1 MTDKSQENRPVC
13 ADGHPLLTIARAEST
28 LQPDNGGSC
37 HRECIPPPRSLS
49 LPETFRPFPAS
60 PMDSDAFLRPFLV
73 PPGRNIVLARDYDPG
88 YKADYLDK
96 RDAEAA
102 LRRGIRQLASYQE
115 RLYAQNQ
122 YALLII
128 IQGMDA
134 SGKDSLIKHV
144 MSGLNPQG
152 TQVYSFK
159 TPSAEELDHD
169 YLWRH
174 VKALPER
181 GRIGI
186 FNRSHYEEVLVVR
199 VHPEIL
205 AGQHLPPKLKDAGIW
220 ARRYEEINNFEKF
233 LVNNGT
239 IVLKFFLNIS
249 KEEQRKRFLERIES
263 PEKNWKFSL
272 SDIKK
277 RERWDEYMQA
287 YEDMLNHT
295 STPWAPWY
303 VIPADRKW
311 FARLVV
317 AEIIVRTLAG
327 LDLVFP
333 VPDEKQRQELV
344 EARRLLAGETAS
356 QPQTS
361 RS

>member
-1 MTDKSQENRPVC
+1 
-13 ADGHPLLTIARAEST
+13 
-28 LQPDNGGSC
+28 
-37 HRECIPPPRSLS
+37 
-49 LPETFRPFPAS
+49 
-60 PMDSDAFLRPFLV
+60 MDTDAFLRPFLV
-73 PPGRNIVLARDYDPG
+73 PPGRPIVLARDYDPG
-88 YKADYLDK
+88 YTAEFLDK
-96 RDAEAA
+96 SEAEAA
-102 LRRGIRQLASYQE
+102 LQRGIEQLARYQE
-115 RLYAQNQ
+115 MLYAQNQ
-122 YALLII
+122 YALLIV

-159 TPSAEELDHD
+159 APSAEELDHD

-186 FNRSHYEEVLVVR
+186 FNRSHYEEVLIVR
-199 VHPEIL
+199 VYPEIL
-205 AGQHLPPKLKDAGIW
+205 AGQHLPPTLKDEGIW
-220 ARRYEEINNFEKF
+220 QRRFEEINNFEKF

-239 IVLKFFLNIS
+239 IVIKFFLNVS
-249 KEEQRKRFLERIES
+249 KEEQRKRFLERIEL

-272 SDIKK
+272 FDVKQ
-277 RERWDEYMQA
+277 RARWDDYMRA

-311 FARLVV
+311 FARLVA

-327 LDLVFP
+327 LNLAFP
-333 VPDEKQRQELV
+333 TLDEKRRQELA
-344 EARRLLAGETAS
+344 EARMLLATEAAKS
-356 QPQTS
+356 
-361 RS
+361 

>member
-1 MTDKSQENRPVC
+1 
-13 ADGHPLLTIARAEST
+13 
-28 LQPDNGGSC
+28 
-37 HRECIPPPRSLS
+37 
-49 LPETFRPFPAS
+49 
-60 PMDSDAFLRPFLV
+60 MDTDAFLRPFLV
-73 PPGRNIVLARDYDPG
+73 PPGRPIVLARDYDPA
-88 YKADYLDK
+88 YTAEFLDK
-96 RDAEAA
+96 SEAEAA
-102 LRRGIRQLASYQE
+102 LQRGIEQLARYQE
-115 RLYAQNQ
+115 MLYAQNQ
-122 YALLII
+122 YALLIV

-159 TPSAEELDHD
+159 APSAEELDHD

-186 FNRSHYEEVLVVR
+186 FNRSHYEEVLIVR
-199 VHPEIL
+199 VYPEIL
-205 AGQHLPPKLKDAGIW
+205 AGQHLPPTLKDEGIW
-220 ARRYEEINNFEKF
+220 QRRFEEINNFEKF

-239 IVLKFFLNIS
+239 VVIKFFLNVS
-249 KEEQRKRFLERIES
+249 KEEQRKRFLERIEL

-272 SDIKK
+272 FDVKQ
-277 RERWDEYMQA
+277 RARWDDYMRA

-311 FARLVV
+311 FARLVA

-327 LDLVFP
+327 LNLAFP
-333 VPDEKQRQELV
+333 TLDEKRRQE
-344 EARRLLAGETAS
+344 
-356 QPQTS
+356 
-361 RS
+361 

>member
-1 MTDKSQENRPVC
+1 VGYAGVAVAMAVAMAYNGVRANLSAAGSGFRAPALVPVSI
-13 ADGHPLLTIARAEST
+13 PLPSR
-28 LQPDNGGSC
+28 
-37 HRECIPPPRSLS
+37 
-49 LPETFRPFPAS
+49 ETFRPFVTS
-60 PMDSDAFLRPFLV
+60 RMDTDAFLRPFLV
-73 PPGRNIVLARDYDPG
+73 PPGRPIVLARDYDPG

-96 RDAEAA
+96 KEAEAA
-102 LRRGIRQLASYQE
+102 LRRGIQQLARYQE
-115 RLYAQNQ
+115 MLYAQNQ
-122 YALLII
+122 YALLIV

-186 FNRSHYEEVLVVR
+186 FNRSHYEEVLIVR

-205 AGQHLPPKLKDAGIW
+205 AGQRLPPQLKDTGIW
-220 ARRYEEINNFEKF
+220 ERRYEEINHFEKF

-249 KEEQRKRFLERIES
+249 KEEQRRRFLERIES

-272 SDIKK
+272 FDVKE

-303 VIPADRKW
+303 VIPADHKW
-311 FARLVV
+311 FTRLVV
-317 AEIIVRTLAG
+317 AEIIIRTLAG
-327 LDLVFP
+327 LDLAFP
-333 VPDEKQRQELV
+333 VLDEKRRQELV
-344 EARRLLAGETAS
+344 EARMLLAGETAS
-356 QPQTS
+356 PPSAS

>member
-1 MTDKSQENRPVC
+1 
-13 ADGHPLLTIARAEST
+13 
-28 LQPDNGGSC
+28 
-37 HRECIPPPRSLS
+37 
-49 LPETFRPFPAS
+49 
-60 PMDSDAFLRPFLV
+60 MDTDAFLRPFLV
-73 PPGRNIVLARDYDPG
+73 PPGRPIVLARDYDPA
-88 YKADYLDK
+88 YTAEFLDK
-96 RDAEAA
+96 SEAEAA
-102 LRRGIRQLASYQE
+102 LQRGIEQLARYQE
-115 RLYAQNQ
+115 MLYAQNQ
-122 YALLII
+122 YALLIV

-159 TPSAEELDHD
+159 APSAEELDHD

-186 FNRSHYEEVLVVR
+186 FNRSHYEEVLIVR
-199 VHPEIL
+199 VYPEIL
-205 AGQHLPPKLKDAGIW
+205 AGQHLPPTLKDEGIW
-220 ARRYEEINNFEKF
+220 QRRFEEINNFEKF

-239 IVLKFFLNIS
+239 VVIKFFLNVS
-249 KEEQRKRFLERIES
+249 KEEQRKRFLERIEL

-272 SDIKK
+272 FDVKQ
-277 RERWDEYMQA
+277 RARWDDYMRA

-311 FARLVV
+311 FARLVA

-327 LDLVFP
+327 LNLAFP
-333 VPDEKQRQELV
+333 TLDEKRRQELA
-344 EARRLLAGETAS
+344 EARMLLAAEAAK
-356 QPQTS
+356 P
-361 RS
+361 

>member
-1 MTDKSQENRPVC
+1 
-13 ADGHPLLTIARAEST
+13 
-28 LQPDNGGSC
+28 
-37 HRECIPPPRSLS
+37 
-49 LPETFRPFPAS
+49 
-60 PMDSDAFLRPFLV
+60 MDTDAFLRPFLV
-73 PPGRNIVLARDYDPG
+73 PPGRPIVLARDYDPG
-88 YKADYLDK
+88 YTGDFLTKSE
-96 RDAEAA
+96 AEAA
-102 LRRGIRQLASYQE
+102 LRRGIEQLARYQE
-115 RLYAQNQ
+115 MLYAQNQ
-122 YALLII
+122 YALLIV

-186 FNRSHYEEVLVVR
+186 FNRSHYEEVLIVR

-205 AGQHLPPKLKDAGIW
+205 AGQHLPPALKDAGIW
-220 ARRYEEINNFEKF
+220 QRRYEEINNFEKF

-239 IVLKFFLNIS
+239 VVLKFFLNIS
-249 KEEQRKRFLERIES
+249 KEEQRKRFLERIER

-272 SDIKK
+272 FDVKE
-277 RERWDEYMQA
+277 RARWDEYMQA

-303 VIPADRKW
+303 VLPADHKW
-311 FARLVV
+311 FTRLAA
-317 AEIIVRTLAG
+317 AEIIVHTLAG
-327 LDLVFP
+327 LDLAFP
-333 VPDEKQRQELV
+333 ALDEKRRQELA
-344 EARRLLAGETAS
+344 EARTLLAAEAAN
-356 QPQTS
+356 
-361 RS
+361 R